1 MNILSLSQ
9 VLPAP
14 LQGQVRPN
22 SEIWQCEQQFQRG
35 LAYFVSAASGKGKT
49 TLQHIFY
56 GLRSDFSGEV
66 AIHSA
71 VGKFVVSQTNSDD
84 WAVVRSRILSVIFQ
98 DLRLFAEL
106 SVGENLLIK
115 NQLTDFKSEKE
126 IKDMLAA
133 LEIDTFWERKAGL
146 LSYGQR
152 QRVAIVRALLQPFE
166 WLLMDEP
173 FAHLDTENIRKACT
187 LIQQACQAQKAG
199 FILASLGEKYFFEY
213 DFNLAL

>member
-1 MNILSLSQ
+1 MLTLSQ

-14 LQGQVRPN
+14 LQGQVRTN
-22 SEIWQCEQQFQRG
+22 SQIWQCQQQFKHNCR
-35 LAYFVSAASGKGKT
+35 YFVSAASGKGKT

-56 GLRSDFSGEV
+56 GLRHDFSGEV
-66 AIHSA
+66 LIDSA
-71 VGKFVVSQTNSDD
+71 AGKFQTGKISPDQ
-84 WAVVRSRILSVIFQ
+84 WAIIRTKVLSVIFQ

-115 NQLTDFKSEKE
+115 NQLTDFKTESE
-126 IKDMLAA
+126 IKAMLAF
-133 LEIDTFWERKAGL
+133 LEVDSFWDKKAGL

-173 FAHLDTENIRKACT
+173 FAHLDTENIRKACS
-187 LIQQACQAQKAG
+187 LIADACKAQNAG
-199 FILASLGEKYFFEY
+199 FLLASLGDRYFLEY
-213 DFNLAL
+213 DFELHL

>member
-1 MNILSLSQ
+1 MLILSN

-14 LQGQVRPN
+14 LQGQVRAD
-22 SEIWQCEQQFQRG
+22 SQIWQCAQQFERSRR
-35 LAYFVSAASGKGKT
+35 YFVSAASGKGKT

-56 GLRSDFSGEV
+56 GLRHDYSGGV
-66 AIHSA
+66 LIDSA
-71 VGKFVVSQTNSDD
+71 AGKFQTGKISSDE
-84 WAVVRSRILSVIFQ
+84 WAIIRTKVLSVIFQ

-115 NQLTDFKSEKE
+115 NQLTDFKTESE
-126 IKDMLAA
+126 IKAMLAF
-133 LEIDTFWERKAGL
+133 LEVDSFWDKKAGL

-187 LIQQACQAQKAG
+187 LISDACKAQNAG
-199 FILASLGEKYFFEY
+199 FLLASLGDRYFLEY
-213 DFNLAL
+213 DFELHL